1 MGIRWWDRV
10 AGRGGRSE
18 LGSLGRPL
26 QEGIDG
32 WWVLHCVFQGGIN
45 TSVLCGGIYVK
56 SIVPGGPAA
65 KEGRILQGEEWSHAG
80 LCILWGAEPRPVG
93 EGCSLKFLAHS
104 HSDTLCKWWPL
115 KVMVSLP
122 GKGDD
127 LIWPTYLICSHGSQM
142 GGKQLEMW
150 DFK

>member
-1 MGIRWWDRV
+1 M
-10 AGRGGRSE
+10 
-18 LGSLGRPL
+18 
-26 QEGIDG
+26 
-32 WWVLHCVFQGGIN
+32 
-45 TSVLCGGIYVK
+45 K

-127 LIWPTYLICSHGSQM
+127 LNLTHLPDMFTWVSNGWKTVRNVR
-142 GGKQLEMW
+142 
-150 DFK
+150 F